1 MCFPGLELY
10 RVESVPR
17 KYFRFHLM
25 KIVEPENG
33 IKNPHAYAA
42 ESIRV
47 GRRFPQSKKALNAYI
62 NDAID
67 FHMIPEVSLYYSEYC
82 HGVVDAIDFTNNFLR
97 IHALRTK
104 HEPAHME
111 QLFIYDAL
119 FCLEYGVKPRD
130 IQIENRIYQNDDILI
145 AKPTCE
151 DIASIIEKIK
161 EIDRVVREV
170 KLGET
175 A

>member
-1 MCFPGLELY
+1 
-10 RVESVPR
+10 
-17 KYFRFHLM
+17 M

-47 GRRFPQSKKALNAYI
+47 GRRLPQSKKALNAYI

-67 FHMIPEVSLYYSEYC
+67 FHMIPEVGLYYSENCY
-82 HGVVDAIDFTNNFLR
+82 GVVDAIDFSNSFLR

-104 HEPAHME
+104 HEPEHME

-119 FCLEYGVKPRD
+119 FCLKHDIKPCN
-130 IQIENRIYQNDDILI
+130 IQIENRIYQNYNVLI
-145 AKPTCE
+145 ANPTCE
-151 DIASIIEKIK
+151 DIDPIIEKIK
-161 EIDRVVREV
+161 ELDRVVREV

-175 A
+175 EQI